1 MEGDGEQGHQPASPS
16 ENRTA
21 PAMRSRTRNVPMLSN
36 LWVWKGHIL
45 ELALIIGAYV
55 VYLLTRGL
63 VFSDLDV
70 KGLENAGRVI
80 SLEKSL
86 GFFWEPGWQSWT
98 LDNAKG
104 IATFLNWV
112 YIVTYWPVIMAL
124 GLVLYATNRPR
135 YHYYRTVVLIT
146 LVFAL
151 IVFMLF
157 PVASPFN
164 MTAYFVNTIQEL
176 GPSIYGGPE
185 MATFYNSN
193 AAMPS
198 LHFSWTVIL
207 GVVIVRTFS
216 GWIKLLGM
224 VYPVLTF
231 FAITITAN
239 HFIVDAMAGGLL
251 SVIAFAIMELG
262 IRRPLIPTGRVLPS
276 RGGPRGGEA
285 AGLGG
290 ARPEGSN
297 GGLGVGRPGPGLR
310 R

>member
-1 MEGDGEQGHQPASPS
+1 MEGNGERGHNPADPS
-16 ENRTA
+16 GNWAA
-21 PAMRSRTRNVPMLSN
+21 PARCSRARKVPTLAK
-36 LWVWKGHIL
+36 LWIWKGHFL
-45 ELALIIGAYV
+45 ELALIVGAYA

-63 VFSDLDV
+63 VFSDLDA

-80 SLEKSL
+80 SFEESL

-98 LDNAKG
+98 LDNARA

-124 GLVLYATNRPR
+124 GLVLYATNRAR

-151 IVFMLF
+151 LVFMLF

-164 MTAYFVNTIQEL
+164 VTAHFVNTIQEL

-185 MATFYNSN
+185 MAAFYNSN

-207 GVVIVRTFS
+207 GIVIVRTFG
-216 GWIKLLGM
+216 GWIKLLGV

-231 FAITITAN
+231 FAITVTAN

-251 SVIAFAIMELG
+251 SAAAFAIMELG
-262 IRRPLIPTGRVLPS
+262 VRRGLLPVK
-276 RGGPRGGEA
+276 
-285 AGLGG
+285 
-290 ARPEGSN
+290 
-297 GGLGVGRPGPGLR
+297 GV
-310 R
+310 

>member
-1 MEGDGEQGHQPASPS
+1 MDGDGERGHHPAAPS
-16 ENRTA
+16 GNPAA
-21 PAMRSRTRNVPMLSN
+21 PTGLSRGRNVLDLSAMGT
-36 LWVWKGHIL
+36 WKSHLL
-45 ELALIIGAYV
+45 ELVLILGAYA

-63 VFSDLDV
+63 VFSNLDA

-80 SLEKSL
+80 SLEQAL

-112 YIVTYWPVIMAL
+112 YIVTYWPVIMAM
-124 GLVLYATNRPR
+124 GLVLYTTNRPR
-135 YHYYRTVVLIT
+135 YYYTRTVVLIT
-146 LVFAL
+146 LAIAL

-164 MTAYFVNTIQEL
+164 MTSYFVNTIQEL

-207 GVVIVRTFS
+207 GAVIVRSFG
-216 GWIKLLGM
+216 GWIRLLGM
-224 VYPVLTF
+224 IYPVLTF

-239 HFIVDAMAGGLL
+239 HFILDATAGGALAA
-251 SVIAFAIMELG
+251 IAFVMMELAARHRLLP
-262 IRRPLIPTGRVLPS
+262 IGR
-276 RGGPRGGEA
+276 GW
-285 AGLGG
+285 
-290 ARPEGSN
+290 
-297 GGLGVGRPGPGLR
+297 
-310 R
+310 